1 MRIWERIF
9 SRPVEARTP
18 GLAPERLPQHV
29 AIIMDGN
36 GRWAKRRGL
45 PRSAGHRSGFD
56 RVEDVLQTAIDCGIK
71 YLTLYAFSTENWKR
85 SAEEVEFLMN
95 LFREA
100 MTRYTD
106 RLRER
111 GVALQFI
118 GRRDRLPANLRARM
132 EELEGTRLEN
142 PALTMTLAID
152 YGSREEILSAARV
165 LARRAM
171 RGELEPDAMAED
183 DLRAALYTRDLPDP
197 DLIIRPSGEYRLSNF
212 LLWQG
217 AYAELWFS
225 PVLWPDF
232 GREQLLEALHA
243 YARRERRFGRA

>member
-1 MRIWERIF
+1 MRIWEKIFGRLGGARI
-9 SRPVEARTP
+9 RVLPP
-18 GLAPERLPQHV
+18 GRIPQHV

-56 RVEDVLQTAIDCGIK
+56 RVEDVLCTAMDCGIK

-85 SAEEVEFLMN
+85 SAEEVNFLMN

-100 MTRYTD
+100 TTRYTD
-106 RLRER
+106 RLRAR
-111 GVALQFI
+111 GVALRFI
-118 GRRDRLPANLRARM
+118 GRRDRLPDNLLARM
-132 EELEGTRLEN
+132 EELDHTCLEN
-142 PALTMTLAID
+142 PALTMTLAVD
-152 YGSREEILSAARV
+152 YGSREEILSATRL
-165 LARRAM
+165 LARRA
-171 RGELEPDAMAED
+171 REGELEPNDLSED
-183 DLRAALYTRDLPDP
+183 DFRAALYTRDLPDP
-197 DLIIRPSGEYRLSNF
+197 DLIIRPSGECRLSNF

-232 GREQLLEALHA
+232 GREQLLEALQA
-243 YARRERRFGRA
+243 YAKRERRFGRA

>member
-1 MRIWERIF
+1 
-9 SRPVEARTP
+9 
-18 GLAPERLPQHV
+18 
-29 AIIMDGN
+29 MDGN

-56 RVEDVLQTAIDCGIK
+56 RVEDVLRTALDCGIK
-71 YLTLYAFSTENWKR
+71 YLTLYAFSTENWQR
-85 SAEEVEFLMN
+85 SAEEVNFLMN
-95 LFREA
+95 LFSEA

-118 GRRDRLPANLRARM
+118 GRRDRLPANLLARM
-132 EELEGTRLEN
+132 EELDRTRLDN

-152 YGSREEILSAARV
+152 YGSREEILSAVRV
-165 LARRAM
+165 LARRAKQ
-171 RGELEPDAMAED
+171 GTLEPDSLSEG
-183 DLRAALYTRDLPDP
+183 DLRAALYTHDLPDP

-225 PVLWPDF
+225 PILWPDF
-232 GREQLLEALHA
+232 GREQLLEALRA
-243 YARRERRFGRA
+243 YANRERRFGRA